1 MDGMTFQGKVVI
13 PGEARGTA
21 LVSREPLSFWG
32 GYDWQTG
39 EIIDRRHELSGSHA
53 SGAILAI
60 PFTRGSSTTTAVL
73 LEAIR
78 AGTAPA
84 AILTT
89 GVDFFFSLASVV
101 ADELYSSI
109 LPLIALDEQDFKL
122 LQTGDEIHVTMDGRI
137 TVNKMVTKLPSHT
150 YLDEHK
156 IPYERKT
163 FPPETEKGA
172 ANVAHVLGFSE
183 RQAVKTL
190 IFQVDTGER
199 VLVMLGGD
207 QNAVSGN
214 LKKAIG
220 SRNIRMAD
228 PEIVKETTG
237 YVVGSIPAFGWQ
249 PPGFRSFLEAS
260 LLDEPI
266 LGTGAGQ
273 WGEEIMITPE
283 QLVLASQAIVVN
295 LTDRDRPVHPE
306 NSV

>member
-1 MDGMTFQGKVVI
+1 MAELTLQGRVVI
-13 PGEARGTA
+13 PGQARGLA
-21 LVSREPLSFWG
+21 LVSQEPLSFWG
-32 GYDWQTG
+32 GYDWKTG
-39 EIIDRRHELSGSHA
+39 EIIDRRHELSGSNA
-53 SGAILAI
+53 RDKILAI

-78 AGTAPA
+78 ARTAPA

-89 GVDFFFSLASVV
+89 DVDFFFALASVV
-101 ADELYSSI
+101 ADELYTSP
-109 LPLIALDEQDFKL
+109 LPLIALDAKDFSQL
-122 LQTGDEIHVTMDGRI
+122 NTNDEIHIMEDGKL
-137 TVNKMVTKLPSHT
+137 TVFRSIMKLPSHL
-150 YLDEHK
+150 YLDERN
-156 IPYERKT
+156 IPYERIS

-172 ANVAHVLGFSE
+172 ANVARVLSFSE

-199 VLVMLGGD
+199 VLIMLGGD

-228 PEIVKETTG
+228 PEGVRETTG
-237 YVVGSIPAFGWQ
+237 YVIGSIPAFGWQ

-260 LLDEPI
+260 LLDEPV

-273 WGEEIMITPE
+273 WGEEIMITPKN
-283 QLVLASQAIVVN
+283 LIRASSAIVVN
-295 LTDRDRPVHPE
+295 LTDRDKPITL
-306 NSV
+306 